1 MEYGHFKN
9 GGKTYEIN
17 NVKTPTPWKNTLF
30 NDEYFMEVSQRLC
43 GQSFAVDNYKRSPSL
58 DNDKRFYVKIND
70 KIYHLGSGESDKF
83 ACEHHIHKSV
93 MIEEFDSF
101 ISRITVFVP
110 VRGKQEIWNIEIENK
125 TNEKI
130 APQVFACFDF
140 ANIGYLSLECDYLNE
155 CFVKTSFPYHIKY
168 EEYEQLKPT
177 ERKIYVTSNKK
188 VKSYECSR
196 DRYFG
201 GDNPFST
208 PVMIENGEGSNKK
221 CEYEYCIAGFHHELV
236 LEANKSDSITYVAGE
251 TKNFEEIVEIKN
263 NLPDFE
269 TELKKAEEKWNKDT
283 SSFMINT
290 EYEDLNTLVN
300 YWLKKQ
306 VTFLTRHNRGGVYC
320 PVRNQLQDA
329 MGYATINPDEALE
342 FALRVLRRQH
352 EDGYLKQWYM
362 TDGSPDIGLCLINH
376 SDACVWL
383 IICMIEIIKLT
394 GDESLYQRLEGY
406 MDSDAKEPIIVHL
419 KKAAHYMSTQLGQ
432 HGLCLMKDGDWTDPI
447 NGVGRLGRGESTW
460 NTLAL
465 IYAIK
470 LLNEIEF
477 DKELDEI
484 RNQLINAVN
493 THCWNEDRY
502 IAGFDDDGKPFG
514 CKGEKEASLF
524 LNAQTWA
531 LFAGVCDEE
540 RTKIVRKTIDKL
552 KTDFGFLL
560 LDPPF
565 ETWNP
570 RWGKI
575 SIKQKGNTENGSVYS
590 HGNLFK
596 AYADFYVNDNQAGI
610 DTILSIL
617 PTNPKNPPCKN
628 LQVPT
633 FVPNYYFGCKGDNFG
648 HSSTVYGSGAA
659 GWILWLAQKYL
670 K

>member
-1 MEYGHFKN
+1 
-9 GGKTYEIN
+9 
-17 NVKTPTPWKNTLF
+17 
-30 NDEYFMEVSQRLC
+30 
-43 GQSFAVDNYKRSPSL
+43 
-58 DNDKRFYVKIND
+58 
-70 KIYHLGSGESDKF
+70 
-83 ACEHHIHKSV
+83 
-93 MIEEFDSF
+93 
-101 ISRITVFVP
+101 
-110 VRGKQEIWNIEIENK
+110 
-125 TNEKI
+125 
-130 APQVFACFDF
+130 
-140 ANIGYLSLECDYLNE
+140 
-155 CFVKTSFPYHIKY
+155 
-168 EEYEQLKPT
+168 
-177 ERKIYVTSNKK
+177 
-188 VKSYECSR
+188 
-196 DRYFG
+196 
-201 GDNPFST
+201 
-208 PVMIENGEGSNKK
+208 
-221 CEYEYCIAGFHHELV
+221 
-236 LEANKSDSITYVAGE
+236 
-251 TKNFEEIVEIKN
+251 
-263 NLPDFE
+263 
-269 TELKKAEEKWNKDT
+269 
-283 SSFMINT
+283 
-290 EYEDLNTLVN
+290 
-300 YWLKKQ
+300 
-306 VTFLTRHNRGGVYC
+306 
-320 PVRNQLQDA
+320 
-329 MGYATINPDEALE
+329 
-342 FALRVLRRQH
+342 
-352 EDGYLKQWYM
+352 
-362 TDGSPDIGLCLINH
+362 
-376 SDACVWL
+376 
-383 IICMIEIIKLT
+383 
-394 GDESLYQRLEGY
+394 
-406 MDSDAKEPIIVHL
+406 
-419 KKAAHYMSTQLGQ
+419 MSTQLGQ

-484 RNQLINAVN
+484 RNQLMNAVN